1 MALDVRVGDLSLQEP
16 DDEPKREGL
25 GAMAWLCLGFVVL
38 LAVIAVMA
46 PLLAPYDPYLQV
58 VVDSNQGPSRN
69 HLLGT
74 DELGR
79 DIWSQLLFGTR
90 TALVGPLIVAIG
102 AGLLGTFL
110 GLLAGFRG
118 GWVDGI
124 AMRSTEIIY
133 AVPPL
138 IVAIVLVGILGG
150 GYWLAVLVLVF
161 LAAPADVRV
170 VRSAVM
176 AQMALPYVSAART
189 VGLSGARVAT
199 RHVLPN
205 ITPTVTA
212 NVLLQFVGALVALSG
227 LAFLGL
233 GVSPG
238 TPDWGLMIAENRSN
252 LDINPLAV
260 IAPALLITVLA
271 IAVTIIGDRVFDRL
285 SVRRG
290 IG

>member
-1 MALDVRVGDLSLQEP
+1 MSLDVRVGDLSLQEP

-46 PLLAPYDPYLQV
+46 PLLAPYDPYMQV

-69 HLLGT
+69 HPLGT

-199 RHVLPN
+199 RQVLPN

>member
-1 MALDVRVGDLSLQEP
+1 MSLDVRVGDLSLQEP

>member
-1 MALDVRVGDLSLQEP
+1 MAFDVSLSDLSLEQP
-16 DDEPKREGL
+16 GDEPRREGL
-25 GAMAWLCLGFVVL
+25 GVLAWLCLGFVVL
-38 LAVIAVMA
+38 LVVVAVIA
-46 PLLAPYDPYLQV
+46 PLIAPYDPYLQT
-58 VVDSNQGPSRN
+58 VVDSNQGPSRA

-79 DIWSQLLFGTR
+79 DIWSQLIYGTR
-90 TALVGPLIVAIG
+90 TALVGPIIVAVG

-110 GLLAGFRG
+110 GLLTGFRG
-118 GWVDGI
+118 GWVDGVT
-124 AMRSTEIIY
+124 MRVIEVVY

-150 GYWLAVLVLVF
+150 GYWLAVVVLIF
-161 LAAPADVRV
+161 LSAPADVRV

-176 AQMALPYVSAART
+176 AQRELPYVAAARA
-189 VGLSGARVAT
+189 VGLRGVRVAT

-205 ITPTVTA
+205 VTPTMSA

-233 GVSPG
+233 GVAPG
-238 TPDWGLMIAENRSN
+238 TPDWGLMVAENRSN

-260 IAPALLITVLA
+260 IAPALLITLLA
-271 IAVTIIGDRVFDRL
+271 IAVTILGDRVYELL
-285 SVRRG
+285 SGRRSVG
-290 IG
+290 

>member
-1 MALDVRVGDLSLQEP
+1 MSLDVRVGDLSLQEP

-46 PLLAPYDPYLQV
+46 PLLAPYDPYMQV

>member
-1 MALDVRVGDLSLQEP
+1 MAFDVSLSDLSLEQP
-16 DDEPKREGL
+16 GDEPRREGL
-25 GAMAWLCLGFVVL
+25 GVLAWLCLGFVVL
-38 LAVIAVMA
+38 LVVVAVIA
-46 PLLAPYDPYLQV
+46 PLIAPYDPYLQTI
-58 VVDSNQGPSRN
+58 VDSNQGPSSA

-79 DIWSQLLFGTR
+79 DIWSQLIYGTR
-90 TALVGPLIVAIG
+90 TALVGPIIVAMG

-110 GLLAGFRG
+110 GLLTGFRG
-118 GWVDGI
+118 GWIDGVT
-124 AMRSTEIIY
+124 MRVIEVVY

-150 GYWLAVLVLVF
+150 GYWLAVVVLIV
-161 LAAPADVRV
+161 LSAPADVRV

-176 AQMALPYVSAART
+176 AQRELPYVAAARA
-189 VGLSGARVAT
+189 VGLRGVRVAT

-205 ITPTVTA
+205 VTPTVSA

-233 GVSPG
+233 GVAPG
-238 TPDWGLMIAENRSN
+238 TPDWGLMVAENRSN

-260 IAPALLITVLA
+260 IAPALLITLLA
-271 IAVTIIGDRVFDRL
+271 VSVTILGDRVYDLL
-285 SVRRG
+285 SGRRSVG
-290 IG
+290 

>member
-1 MALDVRVGDLSLQEP
+1 MAFDVSLSDLSLEQP
-16 DDEPKREGL
+16 GDEPRREGL
-25 GAMAWLCLGFVVL
+25 GVLAWLCLGFVVL
-38 LAVIAVMA
+38 LVVVAVIA
-46 PLLAPYDPYLQV
+46 PLIAPYDPYLQTII
-58 VVDSNQGPSRN
+58 DSNQGPSRA

-79 DIWSQLLFGTR
+79 DIWSQLIYGTR
-90 TALVGPLIVAIG
+90 TALVGPIIVAMG

-110 GLLAGFRG
+110 GLLTGFRG
-118 GWVDGI
+118 GWIDGVT
-124 AMRSTEIIY
+124 MRVIEVVY

-150 GYWLAVLVLVF
+150 GYWLAVVVLIV
-161 LAAPADVRV
+161 LSAPADVRV

-176 AQMALPYVSAART
+176 AQRELPYVAAARA
-189 VGLSGARVAT
+189 VGLRGVRVAT

-205 ITPTVTA
+205 VTPTVSA

-233 GVSPG
+233 GVAPG
-238 TPDWGLMIAENRSN
+238 TPDWGLMVAENRSN

-260 IAPALLITVLA
+260 IAPALLITLLA
-271 IAVTIIGDRVFDRL
+271 VSVTILGDRVYDLL
-285 SVRRG
+285 SGRRSVG
-290 IG
+290 

>member
-1 MALDVRVGDLSLQEP
+1 MAFDVSLSDLSLEQP
-16 DDEPKREGL
+16 GDEPGREGL
-25 GAMAWLCLGFVVL
+25 GVLAWLCLGFVVL
-38 LAVIAVMA
+38 LVVVAVIA
-46 PLLAPYDPYLQV
+46 PLIAPYDPYLQTI
-58 VVDSNQGPSRN
+58 VDSNQGPSRA

-79 DIWSQLLFGTR
+79 DIWSQLLYGTR
-90 TALVGPLIVAIG
+90 TALVGPIIVALG

-110 GLLAGFRG
+110 GLLTGFRG
-118 GWVDGI
+118 GWVDGVT
-124 AMRSTEIIY
+124 MRVIEVVY

-150 GYWLAVLVLVF
+150 GYWLAVVVLIV
-161 LAAPADVRV
+161 LSAPADVRV

-176 AQMALPYVSAART
+176 AQRELPYVAAARA
-189 VGLSGARVAT
+189 VGLRGVRVAT

-205 ITPTVTA
+205 VTPTVSA

-233 GVSPG
+233 GVAPG
-238 TPDWGLMIAENRSN
+238 TPDWGLMVAENRSN

-260 IAPALLITVLA
+260 IAPALLITLLA
-271 IAVTIIGDRVFDRL
+271 VSVTILGDRVYDLL
-285 SVRRG
+285 SGRRSVG
-290 IG
+290 

>member
-1 MALDVRVGDLSLQEP
+1 VSLDVRVGDLSLQEP

-46 PLLAPYDPYLQV
+46 PLLAPYDPYMQV

>member
-1 MALDVRVGDLSLQEP
+1 MSLDVRVGDLSLQEP

-25 GAMAWLCLGFVVL
+25 GAMAWLCLGFVAL